1 MTADV
6 QERVIVAPEER
17 RQAVLDVIRS
27 AHERLQ
33 LSLFRCDDQPVMDA
47 LAEAVRR
54 GVLVRALLTGR
65 AKRSKKQLKQL
76 HKVLQKLGADVRR
89 YADPVVRYH
98 AKYVVADDGP
108 GVVASLNFTR
118 KCFED
123 TCDFLL
129 VSRDAEL
136 VAALTRLFDADW
148 CEAPREL
155 PELPGDR
162 LIVGPEQAR
171 RRFEAIL
178 RQATRSIRLIDP
190 KISDSAML
198 TLLKD
203 READGIDVDVR
214 AQDGLGSLAPHG
226 KLLLIDDSAAV
237 LGSISLSTLA
247 LEFRRE
253 LAVVIREKPSLRA
266 LDDFWKSLPSRPAR
280 DAIPEISRED
290 QPSGPRRV

>member
-1 MTADV
+1 MTADL

-17 RQAVLDVIRS
+17 RQAVLDVIDS

-33 LSLFRCDDQPVMDA
+33 LSLFRCDDEPVMDA
-47 LAEAVRR
+47 LAAAVRR
-54 GVLVRALLTGR
+54 GVLVRALLTSR
-65 AKRSKKQLKQL
+65 AKRSKKQLKRL
-76 HKVLQKLGADVRR
+76 HAFLQELGADVRR

-136 VAALTRLFDADW
+136 VVALTRLFDADW
-148 CEAPREL
+148 CEAAREL
-155 PELPGDR
+155 PDLPGDR

-171 RRFEAIL
+171 RRFEALL
-178 RQATRSIRLIDP
+178 RQATRRIRLIDP
-190 KISDSAML
+190 KISDPAML
-198 TLLKD
+198 TLLKE
-203 READGIDVDVR
+203 READGIEVDVR
-214 AQDGLGSLAPHG
+214 AQDGLGSLVPHG

-253 LAVVIREKPSLRA
+253 LAVVIREKASLRA
-266 LDDFWKSLPSRPAR
+266 LDEFWKSLPSPSTR
-280 DAIPEISRED
+280 DAIPQTSRD
-290 QPSGPRRV
+290 AQSGTLRRV

>member
-1 MTADV
+1 MTAGL
-6 QERVIVAPEER
+6 QERVISAPEER

-27 AHERLQ
+27 AQERLQ
-33 LSLFRCDDQPVMDA
+33 LSLFRCDDQAVLDA
-47 LAEAVRR
+47 LAEAVQR
-54 GVLVRALLTGR
+54 GVMVRALLTGR
-65 AKRSKKQLKQL
+65 AKRSKKQLKRL
-76 HKVLQKLGADVRR
+76 YKFLQECGVDVRR

-108 GVVASLNFTR
+108 GLVASLNFTR

-129 VSRDAEL
+129 VSHDTEL
-136 VAALTRLFDADW
+136 VTALTRLFDADW
-148 CEAPREL
+148 CTVTGGL
-155 PELPGDR
+155 PDLPGDR

-171 RRFEAIL
+171 RRFEALL
-178 RQATRSIRLIDP
+178 RQATHRIRLIDP
-190 KISDSAML
+190 KINDPAML
-198 TLLKD
+198 TLLKA

-214 AQDGLGSLAPHG
+214 AQDGLGSLVPHG

-253 LAVVIREKPSLRA
+253 LAVVIREKASLRA
-266 LDDFWKSLPSRPAR
+266 LDNFWESLPSEPTR
-280 DAIPEISRED
+280 DAIPDTSRQD
-290 QPSGPRRV
+290 QSSGPRRV